1 MVSILTRATILTIVV
16 LATWSCTSDETPHDA
31 TNTDTSAVVTAG
43 DTSQAVTL
51 TLQEAALDT
60 FAVRYRK
67 GEILRYRVTQSSE
80 AVQDSTIAQQR
91 SSHVYT
97 KTIREVHPD
106 GTFTVAMRFDSITVI
121 FTARN
126 RATGATLLSKTY
138 SSADSS
144 QRSSAE
150 FVQYNALL
158 GENVDLVID
167 RRGGIVRVGSVAKI
181 VDQLLKT
188 SGQTPPA
195 GVKEQLEAQVQGAIY
210 AAFHGQEIIPF
221 PEKPLDSTGTWTNA
235 MTTPVAELFTVA
247 TTATYTATSVK
258 KIRNQRVATIDAS
271 VSGTMTVRPLPREAG
286 ISVTIDK
293 SSINGSSAALLN
305 VDGGYTISKKNTI
318 SMNVA
323 ATVRGGQRSERQT
336 VSMSQ
341 TMRYEIE
348 LLP

>member
-1 MVSILTRATILTIVV
+1 MVRACIRGAALTII
-16 LATWSCTSDETPHDA
+16 ACAMWSCSADNAPKDA
-31 TNTDTSAVVTAG
+31 ATTDSSHVVTAG
-43 DTSQAVTL
+43 DTAQATTL

-60 FAVRYRK
+60 FAVRYRA
-67 GEILRYRVTQSSE
+67 GDVLRYRITQASE

-91 SSHVYT
+91 SAHVYT
-97 KTIREVHPD
+97 KTVRSVNPD
-106 GTFTVAMRFDSITVI
+106 GTFTVAMRFDSINVA

-126 RATGATLLSKTY
+126 RATGATLLNKTY

-150 FVQYNALL
+150 FTQYNALL
-158 GENVDLVID
+158 GESVDLTID
-167 RRGGIVRVGSVAKI
+167 HRGGIVRIGSVSKI
-181 VDQLLKT
+181 VDQLLKGA
-188 SGQTPPA
+188 GQNTPPGA
-195 GVKEQLEAQVQGAIY
+195 KEQLSAQVQGAIY

-221 PEKPLDSTGTWTNA
+221 PAKPLDSTGRWTNA
-235 MTTPVAELFTVA
+235 MTTPIAELFSVA
-247 TTATYTATSVK
+247 TTATYNVTSVK
-258 KIRNQRVATIDAS
+258 KIRNHRIATIDAS
-271 VSGTMTVRPLPREAG
+271 VTGAMNVRPLPREAG
-286 ISVTIDK
+286 VTVSIDK
-293 SSINGSSAALLN
+293 SSISGSSAALLD

-318 SMNVA
+318 SMNVT

>member
-1 MVSILTRATILTIVV
+1 L
-16 LATWSCTSDETPHDA
+16 PHDVSVA
-31 TNTDTSAVVTAG
+31 DSSAVVTAG
-43 DTSQAVTL
+43 DTSLAQTL
-51 TLQEAALDT
+51 TVEESALDT

-67 GEILRYRVTQSSE
+67 GDVLRYRVTQSSE

-97 KTIREVHPD
+97 KAVREVNPD
-106 GTFTVAMRFDSITVI
+106 GTFTVAMRFDSINVT
-121 FTARN
+121 FTARS
-126 RATGATLLSKTY
+126 RSTGTTLLSKSY

-144 QRSSAE
+144 QRSSTE

-158 GENVDLVID
+158 GEDVDLIID
-167 RRGGIVRVGSVAKI
+167 HRGGIVRVGSVSRI
-181 VDQLLKT
+181 VDQLIKS

-195 GVKEQLEAQVQGAIY
+195 GVREQLTAQVQGAIY
-210 AAFHGQEIIPF
+210 GAFHGQEIIPF
-221 PEKPLDSTGTWTNA
+221 PEKPLDSSGTWTNA
-235 MTTPVAELFTVA
+235 MTTPIAELFTVA
-247 TTATYTATSVK
+247 TKATYKATSVK
-258 KIRNQRVATIDAS
+258 KVRNQRIATIDAS
-271 VSGTMTVRPLPREAG
+271 VSGKMSVRPLPREAG
-286 ISVTIDK
+286 IRVTIDK

-305 VDGGYTISKKNTI
+305 VDGGYTISKRNAI

-323 ATVRGGQRSERQT
+323 ATVRGGQRGERQT